1 MRVLVFITAISL
13 LVAFK
18 KTSDTSTRFF
28 KTADDSGH
36 ITHIFDGAT
45 TEWPDSLFQNNKESL
60 MHYAEDNDAQN
71 LYIAVRIAD
80 FRTQM
85 KMMRQGMK
93 LFIDVKGKKR
103 EAKGIEFPIK
113 PESVG
118 NYSSAGVNN
127 QQENRQGSDRGEQHG
142 NFDKKQARAAMSIHL
157 FSMKL
162 FGFGDTDDSQGL
174 QMAGSANV
182 AFMWDSIDVMHIEY
196 IIPLALLGD
205 ITSLKQKTISLGW
218 KINGMEYGPG
228 AANVVGFSS
237 NTQGRPSGGSGGT
250 RGGRTAAPV
259 STSSDSPDM
268 MRMSEEES
276 FWTKYIFKL

>member
-1 MRVLVFITAISL
+1 MRVLVFIAAISL

-18 KTSDTSTRFF
+18 KTSHTSTRFF
-28 KTADDSGH
+28 ETPDDSGH

-93 LFIDVKGKKR
+93 LFIDVKGKKK
-103 EAKGIEFPIK
+103 ESKGIEFPIK
-113 PESVG
+113 PESVS
-118 NYSSAGVNN
+118 NYSSAGFNN
-127 QQENRQGSDRGEQHG
+127 QQENRQGGDRVEQHG

-157 FSMKL
+157 FSMRL

-174 QMAGSANV
+174 QVAGSANV
-182 AFMWDSIDVMHIEY
+182 AFMWDSTDVMHIEY

-218 KINGMEYGPG
+218 KINGMEYSG
-228 AANVVGFSS
+228 AANAVGFSS
-237 NTQGRPSGGSGGT
+237 STPGRPSGGGGGT

-259 STSSDSPDM
+259 STSSDSQDM
-268 MRMSEEES
+268 MRMSEES

>member
-1 MRVLVFITAISL
+1 MRVLVFIAAISL

-18 KTSDTSTRFF
+18 KTSHTSTRFF
-28 KTADDSGH
+28 ETPDDSGH

-93 LFIDVKGKKR
+93 LFIDVKGKKK
-103 EAKGIEFPIK
+103 ESKGIEFPIK
-113 PESVG
+113 PESVS
-118 NYSSAGVNN
+118 NYSSAGFNN
-127 QQENRQGSDRGEQHG
+127 QQENRQGGDRVEQHG

-157 FSMKL
+157 FSMRL

-174 QMAGSANV
+174 QVAGSANV
-182 AFMWDSIDVMHIEY
+182 AFMWDSTDVMHIEY
-196 IIPLALLGD
+196 LIPLALLGD

-218 KINGMEYGPG
+218 KINGMEYSG
-228 AANVVGFSS
+228 AANAVGFSS
-237 NTQGRPSGGSGGT
+237 STPGRPSGGGGGT

-259 STSSDSPDM
+259 STSSDSQDM
-268 MRMSEEES
+268 MRMSEES